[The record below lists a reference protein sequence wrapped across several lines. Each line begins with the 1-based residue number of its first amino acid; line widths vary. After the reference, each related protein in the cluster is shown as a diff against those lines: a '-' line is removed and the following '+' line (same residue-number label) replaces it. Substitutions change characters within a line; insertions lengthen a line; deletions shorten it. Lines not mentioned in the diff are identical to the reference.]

1 MTRAVVSLSFVMVS
15 LVLSPA
21 LGAAQ
26 EQPPEIEV
34 VIEPAAAQVEVGVD
48 LDLTIHVT
56 NNGTSDSA
64 ALALHIDITSP
75 TRSGSVD
82 PEDWTSRLTRRVG
95 VIGAGQTTSL
105 DWTIKPISGGD
116 FTAYAV
122 ALPESGDPE
131 VWPSNGVRLDVQER
145 RTLNPE
151 GVLPVAVGAPIV
163 IGALLLTRIRRSP
176 GRR

>member
-1 MTRAVVSLSFVMVS
+1 MTRAVLALAWVLS
-15 LVLSPA
+15 LVALPA
-21 LGAAQ
+21 LVAAQ
-26 EQPPEIEV
+26 EPPPEIEV
-34 VIEPAAAQVEVGVD
+34 VIEPATAEVEVGVEV
-48 LDLTIHVT
+48 DLTIRVI
-56 NNGTSDSA
+56 NNGATDSA
-64 ALALHIDITSP
+64 SLALHIDITSP

-95 VIGAGQTTSL
+95 VIAAGQTTSL

-116 FTAYAV
+116 FTVYAV

-151 GVLPVAVGAPIV
+151 GVLPVAIGAPIV
-163 IGALLLTRIRRSP
+163 VGALLLTRIRRSS
-176 GRR
+176 RSS

>member
-1 MTRAVVSLSFVMVS
+1 MIRAALALVF
-15 LVLSPA
+15 VLSLLASPA
-21 LGAAQ
+21 FAAAQ
-26 EQPPEIEV
+26 DAPPDIEV
-34 VIEPAAAQVEVGVD
+34 VIEPGEVQVEVGVD
-48 LDLTIHVT
+48 VDLTIRVT
-56 NNGTSDSA
+56 NHADVDSA

-95 VIGAGQTTSL
+95 VIAPGQTTSF

-151 GVLPVAVGAPIV
+151 GILPVAIGAPILV
-163 IGALLLTRIRRSP
+163 GGLLLTRIRRSS
-176 GRR
+176 GRS